1 MSEVRDRHKIVDSN
15 EPESIRTKLL
25 ENGWEQ
31 GRLFS
36 GDYSFFTIDFK
47 RVGIERK
54 EVGDLIASL
63 GERLSRQLDSMLDYY
78 DFPILLIEGTLKQVA
93 DTGQILSSRGL
104 ERWLMNTLRNF
115 IRTWQD
121 RGITIE
127 TTFTTRDTIQRLG
140 ELYAYYQKVAHTGG
154 LTRKQVGDKRLLA
167 FPQGV
172 GLKTA
177 EKVLEGRSLHDVAE
191 MSVVQLRE
199 IESVGQK
206 RAEDI
211 RIHFN
216 RR

>member
-1 MSEVRDRHKIVDSN
+1 MSEPVSRHKIVDSN

-25 ENGWEQ
+25 ALGWEQ
-31 GRLFS
+31 SRLFS

-47 RVGIERK
+47 KVGVERK

-63 GERLSRQLDSMLDYY
+63 GDRLSRQLDSMLDYY

-93 DTGQILSSRGL
+93 DTGQIISSRGL
-104 ERWLMNTLRNF
+104 EQWFMNTLRNF
-115 IRTWQD
+115 LRTWQD
-121 RGITIE
+121 RGLTLE

-140 ELYAYYQKVAHTGG
+140 ELYAYYQKAAHTGG
-154 LTRKQVGDKRLLA
+154 LTKPQVGDKRLLA

-177 EKVLEGRSLHDVAE
+177 EKVLKDRSLHDIAE

-199 IESVGQK
+199 VDGVGQK